1 MILCDSCL
9 SGNLDKALS
18 HLLMLLKLIPESI
31 WIGLVAASV
40 AAVDAA
46 AAVAAVAALVTDVL
60 ATAYVARP
68 AVFAAGDFLVTASV
82 ARPAG
87 DFLVIASVARVWGY
101 QYRPTRGLL
110 GDPSVRLCD
119 P

>member
-40 AAVDAA
+40 GAVDAV

-60 ATAYVARP
+60 ATACVARP
-68 AVFAAGDFLVTASV
+68 AVLAAGDFLVTASV

-87 DFLVIASVARVWGY
+87 DFLVIASVVHVWGY
-101 QYRPTRGLL
+101 QYSPTRGLL

>member
-1 MILCDSCL
+1 M
-9 SGNLDKALS
+9 
-18 HLLMLLKLIPESI
+18 
-31 WIGLVAASV
+31 
-40 AAVDAA
+40 AAVAA
-46 AAVAAVAALVTDVL
+46 AAGADAVAALVTAVL
-60 ATAYVARP
+60 ATAFVDRP

-101 QYRPTRGLL
+101 QYRPARGPL